1 LAGFRRIAAA
11 CKSQESQRSERRSV
25 FLATQYPGLALVSLR
40 LALLANASEIDAA
53 VFQPRMGLPTEPI
66 QRFELGFE
74 CFDRFNCAVG
84 PFSLD
89 RPVASTLYYEK
100 YRFALKLAQGAHFM
114 RATGFA
120 FGNCI
125 LSPKNHP

>member
-1 LAGFRRIAAA
+1 
-11 CKSQESQRSERRSV
+11 
-25 FLATQYPGLALVSLR
+25 
-40 LALLANASEIDAA
+40 
-53 VFQPRMGLPTEPI
+53 MGLPTEPI
-66 QRFELGFE
+66 QRLELGFE

-84 PFSLD
+84 PFGLD

-100 YRFALKLAQGAHFM
+100 YRFSLKLAQGAHFM

-125 LSPKNHP
+125 LSLKEPPLNLTMDPNRVDGYFLDCGSAQTAKAVWNLPVASGSEYKAEKRSCFSVR